1 MAEITPVQWLQT
13 AVHRCLQLLTL
24 ESDAGE
30 QKMLSAEAL
39 KASYYEFSQE
49 EKKQIHQLLRQQFEA
64 NDAVLVLSYLIK
76 ILQLEE
82 FQVDA
87 AEWICKTDY
96 DATVQTMLE
105 IQLDNIPYETRRI
118 IHRKNVQRLA
128 ETIKLEFPYR
138 PVQERNTGRI
148 VIITE
153 QLIIQNLNH
162 APTRMTL
169 ETARILQKYFGFEV
183 EIFTCASNK
192 KLPAFIWIN
201 AIFYN
206 SGGQDVRRMSYKD
219 STIPVYEYP
228 LSDCGMEQYREMLSH
243 IYEFN
248 PFVVLEM
255 GVLSPIADLPHL
267 FTTTVNLNMV
277 TEAPVSDA
285 DIFIRHVKL
294 KDETEAI
301 YRENLLSYQK
311 QFFMEQKF
319 PAIFDTEKR
328 AYTRAELHLPEDRFL
343 IAVVGNCLDTEID
356 DSFEQIMAEIL
367 QQEEKA
373 DFVIIGETLKLRQRL
388 SGAIFKNRVYYLGY
402 CPELAGTLK
411 ALNLYLNPERAG
423 GGWSSAIALYA
434 GLAVV
439 TLPEGDVA
447 YNVSKVFVVQNR
459 NEIVK
464 TICRY
469 ASDSG
474 FYEKQKEEALRYA
487 KEHGETKV
495 IDFCDNMLNGIKEN
509 LEQ

>member
-1 MAEITPVQWLQT
+1 MVEITPVQWLQT

-49 EKKQIHQLLRQQFEA
+49 EKKQIHQLLGQQFEA
-64 NDAVLVLSYLIK
+64 NDTVLILSYLIK

-82 FQVDA
+82 FQADA

-105 IQLDNIPYETRRI
+105 IQLDNISYETKRT
-118 IHRKNVQRLA
+118 IHRKNIERLTEA
-128 ETIKLEFPYR
+128 LKPEFPYR
-138 PVQERNTGRI
+138 LVKDRNAGRI

-153 QLIIQNLNH
+153 QLLENLNH

-169 ETARILQKYFGFEV
+169 ETAHILEKKFGFDV
-183 EIFTCASNK
+183 EIFTCASSK

-206 SGGQDVRRMSYKD
+206 SGGQDVRRVSYKD

-248 PFVVLEM
+248 PFIVLEM

-285 DIFIRHVKL
+285 DIFIRHTKL
-294 KDETEAI
+294 DNETEAV
-301 YRENLLSYQK
+301 YQRSLLPYQK

-319 PAIFDTEKR
+319 PAIFDMEEQ
-328 AYTRAELHLPEDRFL
+328 AYTRGELQLPEDRFL
-343 IAVVGNCLDTEID
+343 IAVVGNRLDTEID

-367 QQEEKA
+367 QQEEKT
-373 DFVIIGETLKLRQRL
+373 DFVIIGETVKLRQRL
-388 SGAIFKNRVYYLGY
+388 SDAIFKNRVYYLGY
-402 CPELAGTLK
+402 CPKLAGTLK
-411 ALNLYLNPERAG
+411 ALNLYLNPERTG
-423 GGWSSAIALYA
+423 GGWSSAIALHA
-434 GLAVV
+434 GLPVV

-447 YNVSKVFVVQNR
+447 YNVSKAFVVQNR
-459 NEIVK
+459 SEVVE
-464 TICRY
+464 TVCRY
-469 ASDSG
+469 ASDEEY
-474 FYEKQKEEALRYA
+474 YEKQKEEALRYV

-495 IDFCDNMLNGIKEN
+495 IDFCDNMLKGIKEN